1 VPSDPCEILF
11 ELFEGP
17 TGKTHLGRLL
27 AGHEAG
33 RLVALRQVSVER
45 IEELRPVV
53 DVARSI
59 AHPRL
64 AKVLGIVGAGGET
77 HVAAEYVPG
86 VCLLELTTAARAQ
99 RVRLPPN
106 IAIRIVRDALLAAQA
121 AKKLMLESAELDVQR
136 SFFSDTVWIAEFG
149 ETFVTEVGVA
159 ALLND
164 AATLVPA
171 DRRQPKAFLASQKG
185 DVYWAGVELY
195 QLLTNTRFDEKAS
208 FPFNQRIPAALAPSL
223 TRSLSKFASLSFASP
238 EAMATALSDLPAELM
253 ASEDE
258 IARTVQGLA
267 QEILEGRKA
276 KLGLFERAAAA
287 RDFDDMTQVY
297 RSADMDKLR
306 EQDTARPEPAPGVN
320 PAVYVPPAERLPNV
334 STSAGESVVPTPRAP
349 SAPDAANGLRAS
361 ELLTSSVPPPSFND
375 ETRAYP
381 GGPPLD
387 ADHAAA
393 MNEVAASALS
403 EPHGGGT
410 AVRESASHG
419 STSMERAPTSRPM
432 NLRPLLAL
440 ALLALLLALVIGASY
455 LLSPR

>member
-1 VPSDPCEILF
+1 MPSEPCEILF

-33 RLVALRQVSVER
+33 RLVALRQVSPDR
-45 IEELRPVV
+45 LDELRPIV

-77 HVAAEYVPG
+77 HVAAEYVTG
-86 VCLLELTTAARAQ
+86 VSLLELTAVARAE
-99 RVRLPPN
+99 RVRLPPSV
-106 IAIRIVRDALLAAQA
+106 AIRIVRDALLAAQA

-136 SFFSDTVWIAEFG
+136 SFFTDTVWIAEFG

-171 DRRQPKAFLASQKG
+171 DKRQPKAFLASHKG

-195 QLLTNTRFDEKAS
+195 QLLTNARFDEKTA
-208 FPFNQRIPAALAPSL
+208 FPFNQRIPQALAPSL
-223 TRSLSKFASLSFASP
+223 TRALSKFASLSFVSP
-238 EAMATALSDLPAELM
+238 EAMATALSELPADLI

-267 QEILEGRKA
+267 HELLESRKA

-297 RSADMDKLR
+297 RSADVGKLR
-306 EQDTARPEPAPGVN
+306 EIDTARPSAAPAAGD
-320 PAVYVPPAERLPNV
+320 VYIPPAQRLPSV
-334 STSAGESVVPTPRAP
+334 STSDPAPTPRAP
-349 SAPDAANGLRAS
+349 SAGAMAGLALNSS
-361 ELLTSSVPPPSFND
+361 EPPPSFSD

-381 GGPPLD
+381 GDPPLAALAAADGAPEGVSLPPLAANGAGPPPTV
-387 ADHAAA
+387 AAA
-393 MNEVAASALS
+393 PA
-403 EPHGGGT
+403 P
-410 AVRESASHG
+410 G
-419 STSMERAPTSRPM
+419 STLLEHAPPRPT
-432 NLRPLLAL
+432 NLRPLIAL
-440 ALLALLLALVIGASY
+440 AILALLLVVVIGASY
-455 LLSPR
+455 LLSSR

>member
-1 VPSDPCEILF
+1 MPSEPCEILF

-33 RLVALRQVSVER
+33 RLVALRQVSRER
-45 IEELRPVV
+45 LDELRPIV

-77 HVAAEYVPG
+77 HVAAEYVTG
-86 VCLLELTTAARAQ
+86 VSLLELTSAARAAH
-99 RVRLPPN
+99 VRLPAS

-121 AKKLMLESAELDVQR
+121 AKNLMCESAELDVQR
-136 SFFSDTVWIAEFG
+136 SFFTDTVWIAEFG

-171 DRRQPKAFLASQKG
+171 DKRQPKAFLASHKG

-195 QLLTNTRFDEKAS
+195 QMLTNARFDEKTA
-208 FPFNQRIPAALAPSL
+208 FPFNQRIPQALAPSL
-223 TRSLSKFASLSFASP
+223 TRALSKFASLSFASP
-238 EAMATALSDLPAELM
+238 EAMATALSELPAELM

-258 IARTVQGLA
+258 IARTVQGLTR
-267 QEILEGRKA
+267 EILESRKA

-297 RSADMDKLR
+297 RSADVEKLR
-306 EQDTARPEPAPGVN
+306 EQDTARPSPEPGVS
-320 PAVYVPPAERLPNV
+320 ADVHVPPAER
-334 STSAGESVVPTPRAP
+334 VPSLAEAPVHTP
-349 SAPDAANGLRAS
+349 PDPAS
-361 ELLTSSVPPPSFND
+361 SRVMNSSEAPPSVSD
-375 ETRAYP
+375 EVRAYP
-381 GGPPLD
+381 SDAPLTALAATGGPPGSAPLPSLVNQD
-387 ADHAAA
+387 APPPGVTVNTAPGITVFQDTHSRHANA
-393 MNEVAASALS
+393 
-403 EPHGGGT
+403 
-410 AVRESASHG
+410 
-419 STSMERAPTSRPM
+419 RPVF
-432 NLRPLLAL
+432 AL
-440 ALLALLLALVIGASY
+440 AILGFLLALVLGASY
-455 LLSPR
+455 VLSFR

>member
-1 VPSDPCEILF
+1 VPSEPCEILF

-33 RLVALRQVSVER
+33 RLVALRQVSPDR
-45 IEELRPVV
+45 LEELRPIV

-64 AKVLGIVGAGGET
+64 GKVLGIVGAGGET
-77 HVAAEYVPG
+77 HVAAEYVTG
-86 VCLLELTTAARAQ
+86 VSLLELTGAARAQ
-99 RVRLPPN
+99 RVRLPPSV
-106 IAIRIVRDALLAAQA
+106 AIRIVRDALLAAQA

-136 SFFSDTVWIAEFG
+136 SFFTDTVWIAEFG

-164 AATLVPA
+164 AATLIPA
-171 DRRQPKAFLASQKG
+171 DKRQPKAFLASQKG

-195 QLLTNTRFDEKAS
+195 QLLTNARFDEKTA
-208 FPFNQRIPAALAPSL
+208 FPFNQRIPPAVAPSL
-223 TRSLSKFASLSFASP
+223 TRSLSKFASLSFVSP
-238 EAMATALSDLPAELM
+238 EAMATALSELPAELM

-267 QEILEGRKA
+267 QEILESRKA

-297 RSADMDKLR
+297 RSADVGKLR
-306 EQDTARPEPAPGVN
+306 EQDTARPSAAPA
-320 PAVYVPPAERLPNV
+320 ASDVYIPPAQRVPSV
-334 STSAGESVVPTPRAP
+334 SSSDPAPTPRAP
-349 SAPDAANGLRAS
+349 AAPDALAGLALNSS
-361 ELLTSSVPPPSFND
+361 EPPPSFSD

-381 GGPPLD
+381 GAPPLAAIAT
-387 ADHAAA
+387 ADGAPESTALPSLVHEGAAPPPA
-393 MNEVAASALS
+393 VAAT
-403 EPHGGGT
+403 T
-410 AVRESASHG
+410 APG
-419 STSMERAPTSRPM
+419 STTLEHAPSRAT
-432 NLRPLLAL
+432 NLRPFIAL
-440 ALLALLLALVIGASY
+440 AILAVLLVIVIGAS
-455 LLSPR
+455 LLLAR

>member
-1 VPSDPCEILF
+1 VPAEPCEILF

-33 RLVALRQVSVER
+33 RLVALRQVSPER
-45 IEELRPVV
+45 LDELRPIV

-77 HVAAEYVPG
+77 HVAAEYVTG
-86 VCLLELTTAARAQ
+86 VSLLELTTAARAAH
-99 RVRLPPN
+99 VRLPAS

-121 AKKLMLESAELDVQR
+121 AKNLMRESAELDVQR
-136 SFFSDTVWIAEFG
+136 SFFTDTVWIAEFG

-164 AATLVPA
+164 AAALVPA
-171 DRRQPKAFLASQKG
+171 DKRQPKAFLASQKG

-195 QLLTNTRFDEKAS
+195 QLLTNARFDEKTA
-208 FPFNQRIPAALAPSL
+208 FPFNQRIPQALAPSL
-223 TRSLSKFASLSFASP
+223 TRALSKFASLSFASP
-238 EAMATALSDLPAELM
+238 EAMAAALSELPAELM

-267 QEILEGRKA
+267 REILEGRKA

-297 RSADMDKLR
+297 RSADVDKLR
-306 EQDTARPEPAPGVN
+306 EQDTARPSPEPGSSPD
-320 PAVYVPPAERLPNV
+320 VYVPPAQRVPSLSV
-334 STSAGESVVPTPRAP
+334 SPSDAPAHTPRAP
-349 SAPDAANGLRAS
+349 QPALAMNGS
-361 ELLTSSVPPPSFND
+361 EPPPSFTD

-381 GGPPLD
+381 DASPPALLHGDSNPNASDVVSAPENGAANPIGLAGD
-387 ADHAAA
+387 A
-393 MNEVAASALS
+393 VIQPAS
-403 EPHGGGT
+403 
-410 AVRESASHG
+410 
-419 STSMERAPTSRPM
+419 SRRNL
-432 NLRPLLAL
+432 NLRAMLSLSIL
-440 ALLALLLALVIGASY
+440 FVLLALVIGASL
-455 LLSPR
+455 LLSHP

>member
-1 VPSDPCEILF
+1 VPSEPCEILF

-33 RLVALRQVSVER
+33 RLVALRQVSPER
-45 IEELRPVV
+45 LDELRPIV

-77 HVAAEYVPG
+77 HVAAEYVNG
-86 VCLLELTTAARAQ
+86 VSLLELTDAARAQ
-99 RVRLPPN
+99 HVRLPAN

-121 AKKLMLESAELDVQR
+121 AKNLMRESAELDVQR
-136 SFFSDTVWIAEFG
+136 SFFTDTVWIAEFG

-171 DRRQPKAFLASQKG
+171 DRRQAKAFLASHKG

-195 QLLTNTRFDEKAS
+195 QLLTNARFDEKTA
-208 FPFNQRIPAALAPSL
+208 FPFNQRIPAALAPAL

-238 EAMATALSDLPAELM
+238 EAMAAALSELPADLL

-258 IARTVQGLA
+258 VARTVQGLA
-267 QEILEGRKA
+267 REILEGRKA

-297 RSADMDKLR
+297 RSADVGKLR
-306 EQDTARPEPAPGVN
+306 EQDTARPAPEPGVS
-320 PAVYVPPAERLPNV
+320 ADAYVPPAQRIPSV
-334 STSAGESVVPTPRAP
+334 SAPETDPPVHTPRAP
-349 SAPDAANGLRAS
+349 DGPNALALNGS
-361 ELLTSSVPPPSFND
+361 EPPPSFTD

-381 GGPPLD
+381 GDPPLAGIAGAEPAPDSAQLSPRPSNGAGPPPS
-387 ADHAAA
+387 
-393 MNEVAASALS
+393 VAATALGNRTL
-403 EPHGGGT
+403 EHAP
-410 AVRESASHG
+410 A
-419 STSMERAPTSRPM
+419 RAP
-432 NLRPLLAL
+432 NLRPFVAL
-440 ALLALLLALVIGASY
+440 AILVLLLVLVLGASY
-455 LLSPR
+455 VLARR

>member
-1 VPSDPCEILF
+1 VPSEPCEILF

-17 TGKTHLGRLL
+17 TGKIHLGRLL

-33 RLVALRQVSVER
+33 RLVALRQVSAAR
-45 IEELRPVV
+45 LEELRPVV

-77 HVAAEYVPG
+77 HVAAEYVTG
-86 VCLLELTTAARAQ
+86 VCLLELTAAARAQ
-99 RVRLPPN
+99 HVRLPPN
-106 IAIRIVRDALLAAQA
+106 VAIRIVRDALLAAQA

-136 SFFSDTVWIAEFG
+136 SFFSDTIWIAEFG

-195 QLLTNTRFDEKAS
+195 QLLTNARFDEKAS

-223 TRSLSKFASLSFASP
+223 TRSLSKFASLSFGSP
-238 EAMATALSDLPAELM
+238 EAMANALSDLPAELM

-267 QEILEGRKA
+267 HEILEGRKA

-287 RDFDDMTQVY
+287 REFDDMTQVY
-297 RSADMDKLR
+297 RSADVEKLR
-306 EQDTARPEPAPGVN
+306 EQDTARPSPAPDVN
-320 PAVYVPPAERLPNV
+320 PHIYVPPAERLPNV
-334 STSAGESVVPTPRAP
+334 SASPSEQPVPRPRAP
-349 SAPDAANGLRAS
+349 SAPDAARGLRET
-361 ELLTSSVPPPSFND
+361 ELLASSAPPPSFTD

-381 GGPPLD
+381 GAPPLHADGD
-387 ADHAAA
+387 ATTSATAAVA
-393 MNEVAASALS
+393 LSPVNGAGTGASEVAI
-403 EPHGGGT
+403 E
-410 AVRESASHG
+410 G
-419 STSMERAPTSRPM
+419 SVSMERAPTPRSV
-432 NLRPLLAL
+432 NLRPMIAL

>member
-1 VPSDPCEILF
+1 VPSEPCEILF

-33 RLVALRQVSVER
+33 RLVALRQVSPDR
-45 IEELRPVV
+45 LDELRPIV

-77 HVAAEYVPG
+77 HVAAEYVTG
-86 VCLLELTTAARAQ
+86 VSLLELTAVARAE
-99 RVRLPPN
+99 RVRLPPSV
-106 IAIRIVRDALLAAQA
+106 AIRIVRDALLAAQA

-136 SFFSDTVWIAEFG
+136 SFFTDTVWIAEFG

-171 DRRQPKAFLASQKG
+171 DKRQPKAFLASQKG

-195 QLLTNTRFDEKAS
+195 QLLTNVRFDEKTA
-208 FPFNQRIPAALAPSL
+208 FPFNQRIPQALAPSL
-223 TRSLSKFASLSFASP
+223 TRALSKFASLSFVSP
-238 EAMATALSDLPAELM
+238 EAMATALSELPADLI

-267 QEILEGRKA
+267 HELLESRKA

-297 RSADMDKLR
+297 RSADVDKLR
-306 EQDTARPEPAPGVN
+306 EIDTARPSAAPAAGD
-320 PAVYVPPAERLPNV
+320 VYIPPAQRLPSV
-334 STSAGESVVPTPRAP
+334 STSDPAPTPRAP
-349 SAPDAANGLRAS
+349 AAPDAMAGLALNSS
-361 ELLTSSVPPPSFND
+361 EPPPSFSD

-381 GGPPLD
+381 GDPPLAELGIAEGAPD
-387 ADHAAA
+387 GG
-393 MNEVAASALS
+393 AL
-403 EPHGGGT
+403 HLATDGGAPLSTVGATT
-410 AVRESASHG
+410 APG
-419 STSMERAPTSRPM
+419 STRLEHAPSRPS
-432 NLRPLLAL
+432 NLRPVIALVILA
-440 ALLALLLALVIGASY
+440 ALLAVVIGASL
-455 LLSPR
+455 LLSR